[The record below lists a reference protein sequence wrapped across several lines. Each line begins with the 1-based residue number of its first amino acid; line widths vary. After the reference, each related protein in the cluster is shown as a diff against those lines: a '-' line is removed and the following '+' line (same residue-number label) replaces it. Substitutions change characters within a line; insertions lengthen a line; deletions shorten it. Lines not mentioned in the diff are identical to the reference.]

1 MIAGFPYII
10 PESADEAELVCSMR
24 GPCPLCSQ
32 WNFTEASS
40 SKVKRHLRG
49 FHRQHSIKHAGETYH
64 AFFPVCCNFL
74 LSLGRKHLIC
84 RLSCAPA
91 AHYHC
96 CCGTVFM
103 RKQRARSHIIS
114 CCKAE
119 EEEQEQI
126 EVEREQREEEK
137 LEWKEEEEQGQEE
150 QEEEE
155 AEEREEENSKRR
167 EEKIL
172 NLKERVCMRDCMHV
186 F

>member
-1 MIAGFPYII
+1 MEYQNLCQFAGFPYII

-49 FHRQHSIKHAGETYH
+49 FHRQHSIKHA
-64 AFFPVCCNFL
+64 
-74 LSLGRKHLIC
+74 GRKHLIC

-150 QEEEE
+150 QEEEGRG
-155 AEEREEENSKRR
+155 ERGGE
-167 EEKIL
+167 
-172 NLKERVCMRDCMHV
+172 
-186 F
+186 FQ